1 MTPPEVNRISPL
13 ALIADDD
20 ELMRA
25 MMVAAL
31 VDKGFDTREVG
42 NGREAVAALNRLQP
56 DLIILDVDMPVM
68 DGFVACEQIRSMPLG
83 ESVPIVIVTG
93 NEDNASIERAFEVG
107 ATDFVSKPVNW
118 ALIGHRMRY
127 VLRGADTRTAL
138 AESEAENRAL
148 LEALPDRLI
157 LLSDEGEV
165 LKLIENSRNVPVIN
179 PVGQDVSVLLPTAAI
194 QLAKTA
200 LHRAIQNSQDQIIE
214 FAKPGADAVT
224 RYYEARI
231 LPQGS
236 KRALMIIRD
245 VSEQKAAEAEIHR
258 LAFYDTLTGLPNRH
272 YFLDRTEQILISSR
286 GEKHEF
292 GLLFIDFDRFKR
304 INDTLGH
311 TAGDDALKQIA
322 GRLQQIRTSFSNRR
336 LRAEIARLGGDE
348 FVIFFAIDADL
359 DPVEF
364 AQQLNTMLTTP
375 LNCDRHQ
382 VVLTPSIGI
391 ATYPQ
396 DGEQVDLLLQHATR
410 AMTAAKTTG
419 GNTHHVYS
427 AAEVES
433 ANDLLKVEIDLR
445 QAITNNELR
454 LFFQPKYDL
463 TTGLIV
469 GAEALLRWF
478 HPSRGMISPALFIPA
493 AEQSGLIVDIDRW
506 VADQVCQYLHDWEKA
521 GHACVPLSINLSGR
535 EFCFDQ
541 PAVTMQ
547 QALARNSIDPRLLEI
562 EITET
567 VLMEDVENAAETLNE
582 LKAMGIR
589 LAVDDFGT
597 GYSSMSYLKRFP
609 LDVMKI
615 DRSFIADL
623 ENDES
628 DRAICQAMISVAR
641 GLNMEVVAEGIETEY
656 QVRFLQDAGCQIGQ
670 GFLLDKPMK
679 TGDFIERLKS
689 PNTPIIQAQTGQV
702 ATRHPT
708 AH

>member
-1 MTPPEVNRISPL
+1 MIAPESSRLSPL

-20 ELMRA
+20 ELMRS

-31 VDKGFDTREVG
+31 SDKGFDTMEVG
-42 NGREAVAALNRLQP
+42 NGREAVAALNRLKP

-68 DGFVACEQIRSMPLG
+68 DGFVACEQIRSMPMG

-93 NEDNASIERAFEVG
+93 NEDTDSIEHAFQIG
-107 ATDFVSKPVNW
+107 ATDFISKPVNW
-118 ALIGHRMRY
+118 ALLGHRMRY
-127 VLRGADTRTAL
+127 VLRGADVRSAL

-157 LLSDEGEV
+157 LLSEQGQI
-165 LKLIENSRNVPVIN
+165 LKLIENSRSATVDQSALI
-179 PVGQDVSVLLPTAAI
+179 GRELYAALPERVCKLAETAV
-194 QLAKTA
+194 
-200 LHRAIQNSQDQIIE
+200 HRALSSSLDQTFE
-214 FAKPGADAVT
+214 YSNTEPDGVMHAF
-224 RYYEARI
+224 EARV
-231 LPQGS
+231 LPQS
-236 KRALMIIRD
+236 NRQALMIVRD
-245 VSEQKAAEAEIHR
+245 VSEKKATEAQIHR

-272 YFLDRTEQILISSR
+272 HFLDRSAQILETEVNGDER
-286 GEKHEF
+286 F
-292 GLLFIDFDRFKR
+292 GLLFLDFDRFKR

-322 GRLQQIRTSFSNRR
+322 ERFQRIRSNLSDQR
-336 LRAEIARLGGDE
+336 LRSEIARLGGDE
-348 FVIFFAIDADL
+348 FAIFFSIGPSL
-359 DPVEF
+359 DPIEF
-364 AQQLNTMLTTP
+364 AQQLNTLLTTP

-391 ATYPQ
+391 ATYPE
-396 DGEQVDLLLQHATR
+396 DGLTMDLLLQHATR
-410 AMTAAKTTG
+410 AMTAAKATG

-427 AAEVES
+427 EQELES
-433 ANDLLKVEIDLR
+433 ANDLLTLEIDLR
-445 QAITNNELR
+445 QAISNHELR
-454 LFFQPKYDL
+454 LYFQPKYEL
-463 TTGLIV
+463 ATRRIV

-478 HPSRGMISPALFIPA
+478 HPSRGMVSPVLFIPA

-506 VADQVCQYLHDWEKA
+506 VADQVCQYLHDWQLA
-521 GHACVPLSINLSGR
+521 GIPCVPLSINLSGR

-547 QALARNSIDPRLLEI
+547 QALSRNAIDPHLLEI

-567 VLMEDVENAAETLNE
+567 VLMEDIDAAAETLRE

-615 DRSFIADL
+615 DRSFVADL
-623 ENDES
+623 ESDES
-628 DRAICQAMISVAR
+628 DRAICKAMIALAK
-641 GLNMEVVAEGIETEY
+641 GLNMDVVAEGIETDSQLE
-656 QVRFLQDAGCQIGQ
+656 FLLAAGCEIGQ

-679 TGDFIERLKS
+679 AGEFIERLKS
-689 PNTPIIQAQTGQV
+689 LAPGARDVDSASG
-702 ATRHPT
+702 
-708 AH
+708 